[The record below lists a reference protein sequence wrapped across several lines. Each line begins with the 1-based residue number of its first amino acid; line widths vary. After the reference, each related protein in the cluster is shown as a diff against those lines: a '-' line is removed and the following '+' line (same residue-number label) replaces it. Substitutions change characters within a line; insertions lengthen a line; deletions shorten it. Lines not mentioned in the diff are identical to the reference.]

1 MDLFKLNFPFLRQK
15 TIVATDHDILSW
27 RVIVAVHS
35 DVSMC
40 TCVYMLSQFRDQ
52 KTSPALNLKLVLSHA
67 CARLFRR
74 VCLKRRVY
82 IYICHWGVH
91 LFLSEPVWPSGK
103 ALGW

>member
-52 KTSPALNLKLVLSHA
+52 KTSPALNKNWFCLMPVHTCVA
-67 CARLFRR
+67 ECA
-74 VCLKRRVY
+74 
-82 IYICHWGVH
+82 
-91 LFLSEPVWPSGK
+91 
-103 ALGW
+103 